1 MIESFFQVHKHNV
14 GDRAQEYVSGLLGGA
29 RRKNMEGI
37 TEVLPEANYENL
49 QNFISKSPWAVEP
62 IWRWLGLEAAK
73 TLGGG
78 EDAMLLVDESGFS
91 KKGNASVGVSRQ
103 YNGRLGKIDNCQVGV
118 FASLSYNNRATL
130 IGCRLYL
137 PKDWIEKIPRCEK
150 AGIPKAQRVH
160 RTKLELAWDLI
171 QGAEADG
178 ITFGCV
184 GIDAGYG
191 RDQNLLLKIAGLGK
205 KFVADVDCN
214 QQVWLEEP
222 RQEQRPKGLEASG
235 AKRVDAIW
243 TQSKDQSRAVELRSG
258 ENGPVVVQ
266 FWRRRVWIWPGQSE
280 IPMEVWLL
288 ISERSDGSVK
298 YSLSNA
304 DRNIRFEALA
314 RLQGQR
320 YFVER
325 CFQDGK
331 SYLGMAEY
339 ETRGWLAW
347 HHHMALVGMALYFT
361 LLEREA
367 LKQETPMLSVRDIVE
382 LMGGWFACRLSKEDL
397 VARIAARHKRRT
409 LQMRRK
415 LQQAMVKNGL
425 SKVPK

>member
-1 MIESFFQVHKHNV
+1 MIERFFQVHKHNV
-14 GDRAQEYVSGLLGGA
+14 RDRAQEYVSGLLSGA

-49 QNFISKSPWAVEP
+49 QNFISKSPWEVEP

-78 EDAMLLVDESGFS
+78 EDAMLLLDESGFS
-91 KKGNASVGVSRQ
+91 KKGDASVGVARQ

-118 FASLSYNNRATL
+118 FASLSYQRRATL
-130 IGCRLYL
+130 INARLYL
-137 PKDWIEKIPRCEK
+137 PKEWVGQKQRCQK
-150 AGIPKAQRVH
+150 VKIPKAHRVH
-160 RTKLELAWDLI
+160 RTKPELAWEMI
-171 QGAEADG
+171 ETAEHDE
-178 ITFGCV
+178 IEFGWV

-205 KFVADVDCN
+205 KFVADVDCD
-214 QQVWLEEP
+214 QQVWLEVP
-222 RQEQRPKGLEASG
+222 PQDQRPKGIEASG

-243 TQSKDQSRAVELRSG
+243 KQSKAQARAVELRSG

-266 FWRRRVWIWPGQSE
+266 FWRRRVWIWPGESE
-280 IPMEVWLL
+280 IPLEVWLL

-304 DRNIRFEALA
+304 DRSIGFEALA
-314 RLQGQR
+314 GRQGQR

-339 ETRGWLAW
+339 ETRGWPAW
-347 HHHMALVGMALYFT
+347 HHHMAMVGLAMYFT

-367 LKQETPMLSVRDIVE
+367 LKKETPLLSVRDIVE
-382 LMGGWFACRLSKEDL
+382 LIGGWFACGLSKEDL
-397 VARIAARHKRRT
+397 VARITARHKRRA

-415 LQQAMVKNGL
+415 LRQAAAKNGQT
-425 SKVPK
+425 KVPK